1 MSREIKFRL
10 FSFFDKLWHYWDIHE
25 EYPSGLYGGV
35 SEPQQFTG
43 LKDKNGIDIY
53 EGDIVKYIDYME
65 RTIISP
71 VNYTAPYFSVLDING
86 EDAGS
91 NDLYCKE
98 SKVEV
103 IGNIFEKELYKIE
116 RVF

>member
-1 MSREIKFRL
+1 MPEL
-10 FSFFDKLWHYWDIHE
+10 C
-25 EYPSGLYGGV
+25 LYLDDGNIGDV
-35 SEPQQFTG
+35 SECFHNIEERDNYILQQYTG

-71 VNYTAPYFSVLDING
+71 VDYTAPYFSVLDFEG
-86 EDAGS
+86 FPSGP
-91 NDLYCKE
+91 NDLYCEE

-103 IGNIFEKELYKIE
+103 IGNIFEKEL
-116 RVF
+116 